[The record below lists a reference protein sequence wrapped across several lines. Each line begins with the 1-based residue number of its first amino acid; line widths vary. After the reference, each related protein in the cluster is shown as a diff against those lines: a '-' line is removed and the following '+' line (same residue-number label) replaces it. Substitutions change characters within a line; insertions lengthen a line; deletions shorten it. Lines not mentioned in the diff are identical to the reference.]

1 MFPSLEIDV
10 EGQLKRLKVE
20 LSTRRPS
27 SLLEGW
33 SGRETGGRP
42 HGALLETSRAGPQ
55 LLQPRLGL

>member
-33 SGRETGGRP
+33 SGRETGGRL